1 MIVSIPQDMPT
12 TPSILK
18 STALTEASHNANKK
32 FSSRNYYYKNYYK
45 KKLHPNNF
53 KNTSANTKPKKI
65 MTSFQGEGSRVL
77 TGLMVEKEMTAAA
90 DSGVHELH
98 HFNI

>member
-1 MIVSIPQDMPT
+1 
-12 TPSILK
+12 
-18 STALTEASHNANKK
+18 
-32 FSSRNYYYKNYYK
+32 
-45 KKLHPNNF
+45 
-53 KNTSANTKPKKI
+53 

>member
-1 MIVSIPQDMPT
+1 M
-12 TPSILK
+12 
-18 STALTEASHNANKK
+18 NF
-32 FSSRNYYYKNYYK
+32 FSSRNYYYNLQLLLKKNYILTISKIHPKHK
-45 KKLHPNNF
+45 KSNE
-53 KNTSANTKPKKI
+53 KI
-65 MTSFQGEGSRVL
+65 MTSFKGEGSRVL

>member
-1 MIVSIPQDMPT
+1 MIFFLIKKLLQQST
-12 TPSILK
+12 TTIK
-18 STALTEASHNANKK
+18 
-32 FSSRNYYYKNYYK
+32 KNYILTISKIHPKHK
-45 KKLHPNNF
+45 KSNE
-53 KNTSANTKPKKI
+53 KI
-65 MTSFQGEGSRVL
+65 MTSFKGEGSRVL